1 MKITT
6 HTLRKLK
13 GQRPI
18 VAVTAYDA
26 ITARYASEAGVDL
39 ILIGDSVGNTLL
51 GFETTVPVT
60 LDMICHHTAAV
71 ARAKPN
77 ALVAADV
84 PFAEAHY
91 DFERVLGACQ
101 RLMQT
106 AGAEAV
112 KIEGGV
118 ELAPQIR
125 RLTDAGVP
133 VCAHIGLKPQQ
144 VLTLGRYKKF
154 GQSPAEAESIL
165 NDALALEQAG
175 AFAIVLELSDAG
187 LARRLTDRV
196 KIPIIGIGAGPD
208 CDGQILVCTDLLGLT
223 PGYVPSFARA
233 FAAAGEEYRRGFQAY
248 VEAVRNRT
256 FPSETPESAPKSAA
270 SSQATSV

>member
-1 MKITT
+1 MKTTT

-26 ITARYASEAGVDL
+26 ITARYASAAGVDL
-39 ILIGDSVGNTLL
+39 ILVGDSVGNTML
-51 GFETTVPVT
+51 GFENTVPVT

-71 ARAKPN
+71 ARSKP
-77 ALVAADV
+77 ASLVAADV

-91 DFERVLGACQ
+91 EFERILGACQ
-101 RLMQT
+101 RLMQS

-112 KIEGGV
+112 KIEGGA
-118 ELAPQIR
+118 ELAAQIH

-133 VCAHIGLKPQQ
+133 VCGHIGLKPQQ
-144 VLTLGRYKKF
+144 VHALGRYKKF
-154 GQSPAEAESIL
+154 GQSPEEAGAIL
-165 NDALALEQAG
+165 ADALALEQAG
-175 AFAIVLELSDAG
+175 VFAIVLELTDSN
-187 LARRLTDRV
+187 LARRVTERV
-196 KIPIIGIGAGPD
+196 KIPVIGIGAGLD

-233 FAAAGEEYRRGFQAY
+233 FAAAGEEYRRGFEAY
-248 VEAVRNRT
+248 AQAVRNRT
-256 FPSETPESAPKSAA
+256 FPPSAENPPKAAVTPQS
-270 SSQATSV
+270 TGL

>member
-1 MKITT
+1 MKTTT

-26 ITARYASEAGVDL
+26 ITARYASAAEVDL

-51 GFETTVPVT
+51 GFENTVPVT

-71 ARAKPN
+71 ARTKPD

-91 DFERVLGACQ
+91 DFERILGACQ
-101 RLMQT
+101 RLMQS

-112 KIEGGV
+112 KIEGGA
-118 ELAPQIR
+118 EFAAQIR

-133 VCAHIGLKPQQ
+133 VCGHIGLKPQQ
-144 VLTLGRYKKF
+144 VHALGRYKKF
-154 GQSPAEAESIL
+154 GQSPEEAEAIL
-165 NDALALEQAG
+165 ADALALKPEPSRS
-175 AFAIVLELSDAG
+175 VSLELSDAA
-187 LARRLTDRV
+187 LARRISERV

-233 FAAAGEEYRRGFQAY
+233 FAAAGEEYRRGFEAY
-248 VEAVRNRT
+248 TQVVRNRT
-256 FPSETPESAPKSAA
+256 FPSKPEGAAAAPVPP
-270 SSQATSV
+270 QATGV

>member
-1 MKITT
+1 VKTTT

-13 GQRPI
+13 NQRPI

-26 ITARYASEAGVDL
+26 ITARYASAAGVDL

-51 GFETTVPVT
+51 GFENTVPVT

-71 ARAKPN
+71 ARAKPDS
-77 ALVAADV
+77 LIAADV

-91 DFERVLGACQ
+91 DFERILGACQ
-101 RLMQT
+101 RLMQS

-112 KIEGGV
+112 KIEGGA
-118 ELAPQIR
+118 ELAPQIH

-133 VCAHIGLKPQQ
+133 VCGHIGLKPQQ
-144 VLTLGRYKKF
+144 VYALGRYKKF
-154 GQSPAEAESIL
+154 GQSPEEAEAIL
-165 NDALALEQAG
+165 ADALALEQAG
-175 AFAIVLELSDAG
+175 VFAIVLELSDAT
-187 LARRLTDRV
+187 LARRISERV
-196 KIPIIGIGAGPD
+196 KIPVIGIGAGPD

-233 FAAAGEEYRRGFQAY
+233 FAAAGEEYRRGFEAY
-248 VEAVRNRT
+248 TQAVRNRT
-256 FPSETPESAPKSAA
+256 FPSKPEAA
-270 SSQATSV
+270 ATVPVPPQATGV

>member
-1 MKITT
+1 VKTTT

-39 ILIGDSVGNTLL
+39 ILIGDSVGNTML
-51 GFETTVPVT
+51 GFENTVPVT

-71 ARAKPN
+71 TRVKPN
-77 ALVAADV
+77 SLVAADV

-101 RLMQT
+101 RLMQA

-112 KIEGGV
+112 KIEGGA
-118 ELAPQIR
+118 ELAQQIR

-133 VCAHIGLKPQQ
+133 VCGHIGLKPQQ
-144 VLTLGRYKKF
+144 VHALGRYKKF
-154 GQSPAEAESIL
+154 GQSPEEAEAIL
-165 NDALALEQAG
+165 ADALALEQAG
-175 AFAIVLELSDAG
+175 VFAIVLELSDAG
-187 LARRLTDRV
+187 LARRITERV
-196 KIPIIGIGAGPD
+196 KVPVIGIGAGID

-233 FAAAGEEYRRGFQAY
+233 FAAAGDEYRRGFEAYTQA
-248 VEAVRNRT
+248 VQNRT
-256 FPSETPESAPKSAA
+256 FPANSESAPKAA
-270 SSQATSV
+270 VPTQVTGL